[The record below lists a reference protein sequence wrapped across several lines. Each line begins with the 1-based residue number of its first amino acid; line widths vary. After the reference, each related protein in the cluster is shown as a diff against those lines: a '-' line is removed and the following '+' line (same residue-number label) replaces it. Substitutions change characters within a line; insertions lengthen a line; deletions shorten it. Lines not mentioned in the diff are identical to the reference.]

1 MIKAV
6 TRFVVK
12 LAQYVILGTIWLAGL
27 TASLMPI
34 HAFKDIMDEDP
45 SQRTSSEN
53 IAIVLIVVVFVALGG
68 LLYLLHRWLEKRWM
82 R

>member
-1 MIKAV
+1 
-6 TRFVVK
+6 
-12 LAQYVILGTIWLAGL
+12 
-27 TASLMPI
+27 
-34 HAFKDIMDEDP
+34 MDEDP